1 MTVASTGVVDEEDE
15 DCDYTVHWGAGHQ
28 GPAEAGTV
36 PLGLV
41 APPAPALSDSSDCVL
56 AESAE
61 AGRVPPTEEAS
72 IQSEASS
79 VPEWGAGH
87 CHGTEEGVGDAL
99 SDAPGPRDAPG
110 DAPGDTP
117 GE

>member
-1 MTVASTGVVDEEDE
+1 MTVAVFSPCLCPRLRPVLCRGGGLATRGQPR
-15 DCDYTVHWGAGHQ
+15 Q
-28 GPAEAGTV
+28 GQYRSV
-36 PLGLV
+36 WW
-41 APPAPALSDSSDCVL
+41 PPPALSDNSDCVL

-61 AGRVPPTEEAS
+61 AGRVPLTEEAA